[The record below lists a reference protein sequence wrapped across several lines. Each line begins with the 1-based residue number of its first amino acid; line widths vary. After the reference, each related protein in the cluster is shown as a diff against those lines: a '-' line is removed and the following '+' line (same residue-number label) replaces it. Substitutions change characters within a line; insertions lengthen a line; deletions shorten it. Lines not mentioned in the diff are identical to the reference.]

1 MSVVKYISYP
11 KGKIYPGM
19 SYSDNSSVTE
29 QIDKDV
35 TELKDTKHEWVCKA
49 LSTGI
54 APTGVKLEP
63 CEWHS
68 SYDSS
73 SKHFLNNPPTF
84 GVWVSDKAVIDT
96 CHIQEKLYKDNEDK
110 HVKTMENICRDTSW
124 FIDAKTLHEG
134 FEVDFVKRNALL
146 KDIAIVEKEIKKI
159 KAGPDTKNQD
169 YVILLSRASMA
180 EEMYNQRVISLTKS
194 HKNSVGKIDILED
207 FISKRTIDEKIAL
220 EKAKD
225 DVQRW
230 YNSHLSKDT
239 IVLFEKIAVAQKL
252 ADILTSN
259 LKKNFQSS
267 YTYVFRAVQN
277 LHKMRDY
284 YLRYNLKR
292 DYSLEDVKMDIL
304 LMEARLGEYHEFANG
319 DSARKIIDF
328 FEKEQACAIREEKAI
343 RSGKAVQRVNN
354 SQTTNVVRIDG
365 TLEKNVAV
373 EQIIIGSMVTITKPA
388 EKSEVSNWRD
398 SGSAGVISN
407 TTPTVATPLT
417 APSDDS
423 KWSKLR

>member
-1 MSVVKYISYP
+1 MSFIKYISYP

-19 SYSDNSSVTE
+19 SYSDIPSCVE

-35 TELKDTKHEWVCKA
+35 TELKDTKYEWVCKA
-49 LSTGI
+49 LNNGI

-73 SKHFLNNPPTF
+73 SKHFLNNPPAF

-96 CHIQEKLYKDNEDK
+96 CHIQEKLYKDTEDK
-110 HVKTMENICRDTSW
+110 HVKIMENICRDTSW
-124 FIDAKTLHEG
+124 FIDAKSLHEG
-134 FEVDFVKRNALL
+134 FSVHFEKRNALL
-146 KDIAIVEKEIKKI
+146 KDIASVEKEIKKI

-169 YVILLSRASMA
+169 YVVLLSRASMA

-194 HKNSVGKIDILED
+194 HKSAVGKIDTLED
-207 FISKRTIDEKIAL
+207 FISKRTVDEIIAL

-239 IVLFEKIAVAQKL
+239 IVLFEKIAISQKL

-277 LHKMRDY
+277 LHKMKDY
-284 YLRYNLKR
+284 YMRYNLKR
-292 DYSLEDVKMDIL
+292 EYSIEDIKMDIL
-304 LMEARLGEYHEFANG
+304 LMEARLGEYHEFVNG
-319 DSARKIIDF
+319 DSSQKIIDY

-354 SQTTNVVRIDG
+354 SQTTNVVLIDG
-365 TLEKNVAV
+365 TLEKNVSV

-398 SGSAGVISN
+398 SNITIETSNVIAP
-407 TTPTVATPLT
+407 TT
-417 APSDDS
+417 PSDDS

>member
-1 MSVVKYISYP
+1 MSFVKYISYP

-35 TELKDTKHEWVCKA
+35 TELKDTKYEWVCKA
-49 LSTGI
+49 LNTGI
-54 APTGVKLEP
+54 TPFGVRLEP
-63 CEWHS
+63 CVWHS

-73 SKHFLNNPPTF
+73 CKHFLDNPPTF
-84 GVWVSDKAVIDT
+84 GICISDKAVIDT
-96 CHIQEKLYKDNEDK
+96 CHIQEKLSKDIEDK
-110 HVKTMENICRDTSW
+110 YVKTMENICRDTSW

-134 FEVDFVKRNALL
+134 FAVDFEKRNALL
-146 KDIAIVEKEIKKI
+146 KEIAVIEKEIKRI
-159 KAGPDTKNQD
+159 KTGPDTKNQE

-180 EEMYNQRVISLTKS
+180 EEMYNQRIISLTKS
-194 HKNSVGKIDILED
+194 HKDSVGKIDVLED
-207 FISKRTIDEKIAL
+207 FISKRTIDEKITL

-239 IVLFEKIAVAQKL
+239 IVLFEKISAAQKL
-252 ADILTSN
+252 ADILTSH

-277 LHKMRDY
+277 LHKTRDY
-284 YLRYNLKR
+284 YMRYKLRR

-319 DSARKIIDF
+319 DSAQKIIDF
-328 FEKEQACAIREEKAI
+328 FEKEQACAIREEKSI
-343 RSGKAVQRVNN
+343 RSGKKVQRVNN
-354 SQTTNVVRIDG
+354 SQTTNVVLIDG
-365 TLEKNVAV
+365 TLEKNVTA

-398 SGSAGVISN
+398 SGVISN
-407 TTPTVATPLT
+407 VDAPTSVTPSAV
-417 APSDDS
+417 PSDDS